1 MPDIVTFPN
10 LLKRVQGMTSTVSN
24 TTTSV
29 ATSVA
34 ILGKV
39 PTEIKQW
46 ALGKDTL
53 RLSETAKNN
62 EQIKSAISSQLDQ
75 QNKAEA
81 DAKAKAESEAKAK
94 AEAEAKAKAEAET
107 KAKAEAEAKA
117 KAEAEAKAK
126 ADAEAKAKAAAEAKA
141 AEEAKAK
148 VINKPSVISMPSPN
162 YGSRPGG
169 SGDIT
174 AIVLHDT
181 GDATTK
187 AQQIGSYFQ
196 NPEAE
201 VSSHYTIGKDGAIVQ
216 SVEDGN
222 RAWHAGVSSFQGRDD
237 VNDYSLGIEICN
249 SGSGSDPFTDAQYES
264 TINLVAWMCKTY
276 NLPVDRIT
284 GHRDIALPK
293 GRKVD
298 PADNFDWDRVR
309 KGVEAKLAG
318 STSASSSS
326 SSAAPA
332 SSQSS
337 GGTYTVKKG
346 DSLSKIARQV
356 LGDGN
361 RWREIYNL
369 NRDKLNDPNLIYPG
383 QSLKLP

>member
-1 MPDIVTFPN
+1 MADTVTFPN
-10 LLKRVQGMTSTVSN
+10 LMKRLQGFNPPASTP
-24 TTTSV
+24 TTQA

-34 ILGKV
+34 LLGEV
-39 PTEIKQW
+39 PKAIKDW

-53 RLSETAKNN
+53 LLSNITKAP
-62 EQIKSAISSQLDQ
+62 EQP
-75 QNKAEA
+75 KAPTNTQ
-81 DAKAKAESEAKAK
+81 AED
-94 AEAEAKAKAEAET
+94 

-126 ADAEAKAKAAAEAKA
+126 AEAEAKAKAEAEAKA
-141 AEEAKAK
+141 KAEAEAKAK
-148 VINKPSVISMPSPN
+148 AEAEAKAKAITKPNVNSMPSPN
-162 YGSRPGG
+162 FGSRPGG

-174 AIVLHDT
+174 AIVLHHT
-181 GDATTK
+181 GDGSTRAE
-187 AQQIGSYFQ
+187 QIGSYFQ
-196 NPEAE
+196 NPSAE
-201 VSSHYTIGKDGAIVQ
+201 VSSHYTIGKDGGIVQ

-222 RAWHAGVSSFQGRDD
+222 RAWHAGTSEFQGRED
-237 VNDYSLGIEICN
+237 VNDFSLGIEICN
-249 SGSGSDPFTDAQYES
+249 SGSGSDPFTDAQYEA

-276 NLPVDRIT
+276 NVPVDRIT

-293 GRKVD
+293 GRKTD

-318 STSASSSS
+318 ATSSAPAAPATPTPSSSS
-326 SSAAPA
+326 S
-332 SSQSS
+332 
-337 GGTYTVKKG
+337 GNTYTVKKG

-361 RWREIYNL
+361 RWREIYDI
-369 NRDKLNDPNLIYPG
+369 NRDKINDPNLIYPG